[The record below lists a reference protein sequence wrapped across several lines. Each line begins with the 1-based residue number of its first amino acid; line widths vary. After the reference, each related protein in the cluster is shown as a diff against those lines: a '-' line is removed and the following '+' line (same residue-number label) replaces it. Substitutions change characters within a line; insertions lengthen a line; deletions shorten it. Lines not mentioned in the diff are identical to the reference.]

1 LDSSVY
7 FRFYDLSI
15 REQEIIYT
23 LLTKIFYVIEE
34 KLSFDDME
42 SQLPNFLSITDY
54 STTFIEIIFPV
65 KFDNYL
71 FQAIS
76 IERWNSIK
84 NIIKEIKYRRG
95 KKPVISIFRFKG
107 ITNQKDFDIIFPLM
121 NSSIRS
127 FEIAIEKV
135 EYLVDIVSIQLS
147 SIPPNTFEVIYFYD
161 ESSSKWLP
169 YQAKSI
175 ENNFVNTYIFKNG
188 LWER

>member
-1 LDSSVY
+1 M
-7 FRFYDLSI
+7 
-15 REQEIIYT
+15 
-23 LLTKIFYVIEE
+23 KIFYVIEE

-71 FQAIS
+71 FQTIS
-76 IERWNSIK
+76 IESWNSIK
-84 NIIKEIKYRRG
+84 NIIKEIKHRRG

-107 ITNQKDFDIIFPLM
+107 ITNQRDFDIIFSLM
-121 NSSIRS
+121 NSSTRS
-127 FEIAIEKV
+127 FEIAIEKI
-135 EYLVDIVSIQLS
+135 EYLVDIVSIQLCS
-147 SIPPNTFEVIYFYD
+147 LPPNTFEVIYFYD

-169 YQAKSI
+169 HQAKSI

-188 LWER
+188 LWERAL

>member
-1 LDSSVY
+1 MKSSVY
-7 FRFYDLSI
+7 FCFYDLSI
-15 REQEIIYT
+15 QEQEVIYT
-23 LLTKIFYVIEE
+23 LLAKTFYVIEE

-42 SQLPNFLSITDY
+42 SQLPNFLSNTDY
-54 STTFIEIIFPV
+54 SITFIELIFPI

-71 FQAIS
+71 FQIIS
-76 IERWNSIK
+76 VEHWNSIK
-84 NIIKEIKYRRG
+84 NIIKEIKHRRG
-95 KKPVISIFRFKG
+95 NKPVICIFKFKG
-107 ITNQKDFDIIFPLM
+107 NTNQTDFNIIFSITN
-121 NSSIRS
+121 SSVHS

-175 ENNFVNTYIFKNG
+175 ENNFVTTYIFKNG

>member
-1 LDSSVY
+1 MDSSVY

-23 LLTKIFYVIEE
+23 LLMKIFYVIEE

-71 FQAIS
+71 FQTIS
-76 IERWNSIK
+76 IEYWNSIK
-84 NIIKEIKYRRG
+84 NIIKEIKHRRG

-107 ITNQKDFDIIFPLM
+107 TNKRNFDIIFSLM
-121 NSSIRS
+121 NNSSRS

-135 EYLVDIVSIQLS
+135 EYLVDIIPIQLNS
-147 SIPPNTFEVIYFYD
+147 LPPNTFEVIYFYD
-161 ESSSKWLP
+161 ESFSKWVP